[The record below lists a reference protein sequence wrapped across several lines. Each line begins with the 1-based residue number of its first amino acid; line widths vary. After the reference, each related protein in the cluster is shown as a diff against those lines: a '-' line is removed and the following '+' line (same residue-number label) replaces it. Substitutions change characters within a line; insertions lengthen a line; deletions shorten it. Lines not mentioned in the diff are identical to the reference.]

1 MTQTPDETQNPAEA
15 SELFPPRLPPLD
27 SAPPQTSMPDCAP
40 PDVAGFDSTA
50 ASESAQLDA
59 AARESTPLAPNL
71 DASPIPAP
79 ALTPAPTPTPTYVFS
94 PTPRFGEQSGESASP
109 IVKKGIIAG
118 VISGLL
124 AGALGF
130 TAASMVG
137 NVPAPPISLPT
148 STSGAS
154 TRADDSIAGIAQVVL
169 PVVVSIDVSSSQGAG
184 TGSGFVIRSTDKESF
199 ILTNNHVV
207 TGAGDNADKSDIA
220 DITVTFQDQSQA
232 SAEIV
237 GTDASYD
244 LAVLRVERSNLPVAA
259 LGDSD
264 DVVVGDATIAI
275 GSPLGLTGTVTSG
288 IVSALNRPV
297 TAGDASD
304 VSFISAIQTDAAINP
319 GNSGGPLVNSRG
331 EVIGINSAIA
341 TTGSSNG
348 GQSGSIGL
356 GFSIPINQARR
367 VATDLI
373 ETGKSSY
380 PIVGVQL
387 DMNYRG
393 QGARV
398 ESITPGS
405 PAADTSLKAGD
416 VITKIDGVKVGDGT
430 ELVVRIRAKNP
441 GDLVELTLEDA
452 SVIKVTLGSDQS

>member
-1 MTQTPDETQNPAEA
+1 MTQTPDETQNPAAPE
-15 SELFPPRLPPLD
+15 
-27 SAPPQTSMPDCAP
+27 SAPFNSALPEAT
-40 PDVAGFDSTA
+40 GF
-50 ASESAQLDA
+50 
-59 AARESTPLAPNL
+59 ESTPTPEPTSPESAVQQSISL
-71 DASPIPAP
+71 DVTPEASPNPAP
-79 ALTPAPTPTPTYVFS
+79 AAVPTPIPTPTYVFS
-94 PTPRFGEQSGESASP
+94 PTQGFGEQSGKSASP
-109 IVKKGIIAG
+109 VVKKAIIAG

-137 NVPAPPISLPT
+137 NVPSPPISLPT
-148 STSGAS
+148 STAGAS
-154 TRADDSIAGIAQVVL
+154 TRADDSIAGIAQAVL
-169 PVVVSIDVSSSQGAG
+169 PVVVSIDVTSSQGAG
-184 TGSGFVIRSTDKESF
+184 TGSGFVILSTDKESF

-207 TGAGDNADKSDIA
+207 KGAGDNA
-220 DITVTFQDQSQA
+220 DITVTFQDQSEA
-232 SAEIV
+232 SAQIV

-244 LAVLRVERSNLPVAA
+244 LAVLRVDRGNLPVAA
-259 LGDSD
+259 LGNSD

-341 TTGSSNG
+341 TTGSSIG

-398 ESITPGS
+398 ESITPDS
-405 PAADTSLKAGD
+405 PAAATSLKAGD

-430 ELVVRIRAKNP
+430 ELVVRIRAKSP
-441 GDLVELTLEDA
+441 GDIVELTLEDE
-452 SVIKVTLGSDQS
+452 SIIEVTLGSDQS